1 VIEDRLRALLSEA
14 VAAAAPALGLEPPFP
29 EPELQR
35 PRKKGF
41 GDFTTNVAM
50 VAASDGGRDPRA
62 TAAAIVGEL
71 PSAPFL
77 AKAEVAGPGFINLW
91 TTDAWL
97 HDVLRQI
104 VHEGERYGG
113 GTSTGKRIQVEFV
126 SANPTGP
133 LTIGHARNAAI
144 GDALARLL
152 TFAGH
157 EVEREYY
164 FNDAGGQMDRFGAS
178 VEARY
183 LQLLG
188 HHAEMPDDG
197 YHGDYV
203 IDLARDILEA
213 EGPGLADRPPEE
225 RFVRLREEG
234 AGRAMAQIRA
244 TLERFGVA
252 FDTYFLEA
260 SLVDKGEIEQ
270 AIERLREAGSVYDAE
285 GATWFRST
293 AFGDDKDRVAIRS
306 DGTHTYF
313 GADIAYVLDKFS
325 RGFDHLIYVWGADHH
340 GDIARVKGA
349 ATALGFDAERVEI
362 VMYQFVSFL
371 RGGQPVKMSKRAGTF
386 VSLDEL
392 IDEVGTDAARF
403 HLLLF
408 SNDRPMNFD
417 IAEVARQTLE
427 NPVYY
432 VQYGHARIA
441 SILRKAREE
450 GIELG
455 PVEDADLALLASEPE
470 QDLLRALADMPGLI
484 AMAAEQRAPHRLTH
498 AAQDLAAT
506 FHRFYTACR
515 VVSDDAALTQAR
527 LWLSWATK
535 RVLANI
541 LGLVGVSAPESMG
554 RLEGSQL
561 EGSRPDG
568 TGPDAE
574 GPDG

>member
-1 VIEDRLRALLSEA
+1 MIEERLVALLAEA
-14 VAAAAPALGLEPPFP
+14 IAMAAPSLGVATPLP

-35 PRKKGF
+35 PRQKGF

-50 VAASDGGRDPRA
+50 VIASQAGADPRA
-62 TAAAIVGEL
+62 AAAAIVEAL
-71 PSAPFL
+71 PSAAFL

-91 TTDAWL
+91 TTDEWL
-97 HDVLRQI
+97 HDVVRRI
-104 VHEGERYGG
+104 VREGGRYGAG
-113 GTSTGKRIQVEFV
+113 APTGQRIQVEFV

-157 EVEREYY
+157 DVEREYY

-183 LQLLG
+183 LEALG
-188 HHAEMPDDG
+188 RDAELPEDG
-197 YHGDYV
+197 YHGEYV
-203 IDLARDILEA
+203 ADLAREILA
-213 EGPGLADRPPEE
+213 TEGPDLADLPEEE
-225 RFVRLREEG
+225 RFVRLREQG
-234 AGRAMAQIRA
+234 ARLAMEQIRA
-244 TLERFGVA
+244 TLARFGVT
-252 FDTYFLEA
+252 FDTYLLEA
-260 SLVDKGEIEQ
+260 SLVERGEIAQ
-270 AIERLREAGSVYDAE
+270 AIERLREAGFVYDAE

-325 RGFDHLIYVWGADHH
+325 RGYDHLVYVWGADHH
-340 GDIARVKGA
+340 GDVARVKGA
-349 ATALGFDAERVEI
+349 ATALGFDPDRVEI

-408 SNDRPMNFD
+408 SNDRPLNFD

-441 SILRKAREE
+441 SILRKASEE
-450 GIELG
+450 GIELR
-455 PVEDADLALLASEPE
+455 PIDDADLTLLATEPE
-470 QDLLRALADMPGLI
+470 QDLMRALADVPGTI
-484 AMAAEQRAPHRLTH
+484 SIAAEHRGPHRLTH

-506 FHRFYTACR
+506 FHRFYTECR
-515 VVSDDAALTQAR
+515 VVSDDGPLTQAR
-527 LWLSWATK
+527 LWLSSATK
-535 RVLANI
+535 QVLGT
-541 LGLVGVSAPESMG
+541 LLDLVGVSAPERMD
-554 RLEGSQL
+554 RL
-561 EGSRPDG
+561 D
-568 TGPDAE
+568 DAE
-574 GPDG
+574 DPDRGAADDG

>member
-1 VIEDRLRALLSEA
+1 MIEDRLRAALTDA
-14 VAAAAPALGLEPPFP
+14 VAAAAQALGLQPPFP

-35 PRKKGF
+35 PRLKGF

-50 VAASDGGRDPRA
+50 VVASMAGGDPRE
-62 TAAAIVGEL
+62 TASAIVEAL
-71 PSAPFL
+71 PPAPFL

-91 TTDAWL
+91 TTDDWL
-97 HDVLRQI
+97 HDTLRQI
-104 VHEGERYGG
+104 VREGDRYGG
-113 GTSTGKRIQVEFV
+113 GEPTGQRIQVEFV

-188 HHAEMPDDG
+188 RDAELPEDG

-203 IDLARDILEA
+203 TDLARDILKA
-213 EGPGLADRPPEE
+213 EGPGLAELAPEE

-234 AGRAMAQIRA
+234 ARRAMEQIRV
-244 TLERFGVA
+244 TLTRFGVA

-260 SLVDKGEIEQ
+260 SLVDKGEIAQ
-270 AIERLREAGSVYDAE
+270 AIERLREVGSAYDAE

-325 RGFDHLIYVWGADHH
+325 RGFDHLVYVWGADHH

-349 ATALGFDAERVEI
+349 ATALGLDPERVEI

-371 RGGQPVKMSKRAGTF
+371 RGGEPVKMSKRAGTF

-417 IAEVARQTLE
+417 IAEVARQSLE

-441 SILRKAREE
+441 SILRKASQEGVELHPIEE
-450 GIELG
+450 
-455 PVEDADLALLASEPE
+455 ANLAILASEPE
-470 QDLLRALADMPGLI
+470 QDLLRALADVPGLI
-484 AMAAEQRAPHRLTH
+484 ATAAEQRAPHRLTH
-498 AAQDLAAT
+498 AAQELAAT

-515 VVSDDAALTQAR
+515 VVSDDPATTQAR
-527 LWLSWATK
+527 LWLSSATK
-535 RVLANI
+535 RVLANL
-541 LGLVGVSAPESMG
+541 LGLVGVSAPDAMD
-554 RLEGSQL
+554 RLDGSHL
-561 EGSRPDG
+561 EESRPDG
-568 TGPDAE
+568 SAPDR
-574 GPDG
+574 

>member
-1 VIEDRLRALLSEA
+1 MIEDRLKTVLGVAL
-14 VAAAAPALGLEPPFP
+14 AAAAPALGLEPPLP

-35 PRKKGF
+35 PRQKGF

-50 VAASDGGRDPRA
+50 VAASRVGADPRQ
-62 TAAAIVGEL
+62 TAAAILEAL
-71 PSAPFL
+71 PPASFL
-77 AKAEVAGPGFINLW
+77 AKAEVAGPGFINMW
-91 TTDAWL
+91 TTDEWL
-97 HDVLRQI
+97 HDVLREI
-104 VHEGERYGG
+104 AREGDGYGG
-113 GTSTGKRIQVEFV
+113 GEPTERRIQVEFV

-152 TFAGH
+152 TFAGY

-188 HHAEMPDDG
+188 REAEMPEDG
-197 YHGDYV
+197 YLGEH
-203 IDLARDILEA
+203 ITDLARDILEA
-213 EGPGLADRPPEE
+213 EGPRLADLPPEE
-225 RFVRLREEG
+225 RFVRFREEG
-234 AGRAMAQIRA
+234 ARRAMEQIRA

-252 FDTYFLEA
+252 FDTYLLEA
-260 SLVDKGEIEQ
+260 SLVEKGEIAQ
-270 AIERLREAGSVYDAE
+270 AIERLREAGYAYEAE

-306 DGTHTYF
+306 DATHTYF

-340 GDIARVKGA
+340 GDVARVKGA
-349 ATALGFDAERVEI
+349 AAALGFEPDRVEI

-408 SNDRPMNFD
+408 SNERPMSFD

-441 SILRKAREE
+441 SILRKARDE
-450 GIELG
+450 GVELG
-455 PVEDADLALLASEPE
+455 PIEEANLTLLGSEPE
-470 QDLLRALADMPGLI
+470 LDLLRALADVPGLI
-484 AMAAEQRAPHRLTH
+484 ALAAEQRAPHRLTH
-498 AAQDLAAT
+498 AAQDLAST
-506 FHRFYTACR
+506 FHLFYTECR

-535 RVLANI
+535 RVLAN
-541 LGLVGVSAPESMG
+541 LLHLVGVSAPEAM
-554 RLEGSQL
+554 EKL
-561 EGSRPDG
+561 EGSRLGDFGSDG
-568 TGPDAE
+568 
-574 GPDG
+574 